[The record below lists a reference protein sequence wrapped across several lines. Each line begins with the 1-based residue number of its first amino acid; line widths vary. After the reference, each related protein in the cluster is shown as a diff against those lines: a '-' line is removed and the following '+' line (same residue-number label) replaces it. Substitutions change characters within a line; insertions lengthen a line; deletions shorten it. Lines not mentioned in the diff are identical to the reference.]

1 MKKTNL
7 ILLAL
12 LLILGATTFWFLKS
26 KKNTNVSGYDFEFAV
41 KDTASVYKIF
51 LADRSGKQ
59 VILTRETSSFISSGV
74 WRVNNRYKA
83 RPDVLH
89 NLLETIN
96 RVELKYRLPRN
107 AVQNV
112 VKDIATNAIKVE
124 IYDKH
129 NDKLKAYYVGGVNM
143 DESGTH
149 MMMENANEPYVTH
162 IPGFN
167 GGLRVRY
174 FTDEIDWRDRMIFTL
189 QPEEIQSVSIE
200 YPLQKIKS
208 FKLSLRGTKQSGGN
222 TTQVEPLFS
231 MTPRMSTE
239 PVKGLVESFLLGF
252 KFLGAEG
259 FENGYDR
266 LDSLKATVPFA
277 IIQVATIR
285 GDTQTLKLH
294 PIIPHNAD
302 GTLIL
307 NEQGSTAI
315 DKYYAESNT
324 GDLYQIQ
331 HILFQKI
338 FWAYPNFF
346 NLVTRH

>member
-7 ILLAL
+7 LLLVL
-12 LLILGATTFWFLKS
+12 LLILATTTFWFLKN
-26 KKNTNVSGYDFEFAV
+26 KKNNNISGYDYEFAV
-41 KDTASVYKIF
+41 KDTASIYKIF

-59 VILTRETSSFISSGV
+59 VTLTRETPSV
-74 WRVNNRYKA
+74 WKVNNRYKA

-96 RVELKYRLPRN
+96 RVDMKYRLPRN

-124 IYDKH
+124 IYDKN

-208 FKLSLRGTKQSGGN
+208 FKILRGGKDLK
-222 TTQVEPLFS
+222 VEPLFT
-231 MTPRMSTE
+231 MTPRINTV

-266 LDSLKATVPFA
+266 LDSLKATTPFA
-277 IIQVATIR
+277 IIQVATIK

-302 GTLIL
+302 GTLII

-346 NLVTRH
+346 NLQRK

>member
-1 MKKTNL
+1 MKKINL
-7 ILLAL
+7 ILLVL
-12 LLILGATTFWFLKS
+12 LLILGTTTFWYLKN
-26 KKNTNVSGYDFEFAV
+26 KKNTNMSGYDFEFAV
-41 KDTASVYKIF
+41 KDTADVYKIF

-59 VILTRETSSFISSGV
+59 VTLTRETPSV
-74 WRVNNRYKA
+74 WKVNNRYKA

-96 RVELKYRLPRN
+96 RVDMKYRLPRN

-112 VKDIATNAIKVE
+112 VKDIATNSIKVE

-143 DESGTH
+143 DESGTN

-208 FKLSLRGTKQSGGN
+208 FKLSLRGAKQPVNN
-222 TTQVEPLFS
+222 TPQVEPLFN
-231 MTPRMSTE
+231 MTPRINTE

-266 LDSLKATVPFA
+266 LDSLKATTPFA
-277 IIQVATIR
+277 IIQVATVK

-294 PIIPHNAD
+294 PILPHNAD

-307 NEQGSTAI
+307 NGQNNMDI
-315 DKYYAESNT
+315 DKYYAESSS

-331 HILFQKI
+331 HLVFQKI

-346 NLVTRH
+346 NLQRK

>member
-1 MKKTNL
+1 M
-7 ILLAL
+7 
-12 LLILGATTFWFLKS
+12 
-26 KKNTNVSGYDFEFAV
+26 SGYDFEFAV
-41 KDTASVYKIF
+41 KDTASIYKIF
-51 LADRSGKQ
+51 LADRNGKQ
-59 VILTRETSSFISSGV
+59 VTLTRETPSV
-74 WRVNNRYKA
+74 WKVNNRYKA

-96 RVELKYRLPRN
+96 RVDMKYRLPRN

-189 QPEEIQSVSIE
+189 QPEDIQSVSIE

-208 FKLSLRGTKQSGGN
+208 FKLSLRGTKQSGDK
-222 TTQVEPLFS
+222 TTQVEPLFA
-231 MTPRMSTE
+231 MTPRINSE
-239 PVKGLVESFLLGF
+239 PLKGLVESFLLGF

-266 LDSLKATVPFA
+266 LDSLKATTPFA
-277 IIQVATIR
+277 IIQVATVK

-294 PIIPHNAD
+294 PILPHNAD

-307 NEQGSTAI
+307 NGQNNIDI
-315 DKYYAESNT
+315 DKYYAESNS

-331 HILFQKI
+331 HLVFQKI

-346 NLVTRH
+346 ALQHK